1 MNLIGIGLYTFQ
13 EAAKLTDTSAQDLR
27 RWLKGHSYK
36 PHGSVERMSSA
47 PLWQAELDE
56 TEIEG
61 ISFHDLLEIRFV
73 NAFRKHGV
81 SLQTIRLA
89 SEHARELFNHPYPFT
104 CKRFE
109 TDGRSIFA
117 AALEESGE
125 TALLDLAKKQY
136 AFTKI
141 IEPSLY
147 RGIEFGR
154 DDLASCWYPVK
165 RSKAIVL
172 DPAIAFGKPIVTH
185 GHVRTSILYDAFKI
199 EESKQFVAKLY
210 EVPIN
215 AVEAAIRFEE
225 QLLAA

>member
-36 PHGSVERMSSA
+36 SHGSVERMSSV
-47 PLWQAELDE
+47 PLWQSELTE

-89 SEHARELFNHPYPFT
+89 SKHARQLFNHPYPFT

-109 TDGRSIFA
+109 TDGQSIFA
-117 AALEESGE
+117 TALEESGE
-125 TALLDLAKKQY
+125 TDLLDLAKKQY
-136 AFTKI
+136 VFTKI
-141 IEPSLY
+141 IESSLY
-147 RGIEFGR
+147 RGIEFGS

-199 EESKQFVAKLY
+199 EESKQFVARLY

-225 QLLAA
+225 QLAA